1 MPASIIGGTTTITI
15 TTITTTS
22 NSSTKLCRRTGT
34 FLRCRLL
41 PPRPGTASAFSPTQE
56 DPRSWAAAPPSCVQT
71 LPAWALTPPRGQ
83 RARQGNMAGRLCPQ
97 WKQRRG
103 PAKGK
108 ATAQVTA
115 HACSCGAGPPGGGC
129 WGSCA
134 AGSRVPRRGR
144 AWLGC
149 PGPAPAADPAATLLS
164 PPADSGLPGR
174 SFPQNALWESP
185 SSKQALL
192 ELRGGNKKEKS
203 ST

>member
-1 MPASIIGGTTTITI
+1 MRRACLPASIIGGTTTITI
-15 TTITTTS
+15 TITTTTS

-83 RARQGNMAGRLCPQ
+83 HARQGNMAGRLCPP

-115 HACSCGAGPPGGGC
+115 RACSCGAGPPGGGC
-129 WGSCA
+129 WGELRC
-134 AGSRVPRRGR
+134 RVPGPPPRPGLAGLPR
-144 AWLGC
+144 
-149 PGPAPAADPAATLLS
+149 PGPGCRSGRHAALS
-164 PPADSGLPGR
+164 AR
-174 SFPQNALWESP
+174 
-185 SSKQALL
+185 
-192 ELRGGNKKEKS
+192 
-203 ST
+203 